1 MIKIRK
7 TSKLLGII
15 AGVASII
22 IWFVLKPTE
31 YEPMLN
37 TFFSLALP
45 AVLAIIASLTNY
57 SFLMLIAFVWSLPIS
72 LYMVL
77 TPSYF
82 ALFGITCVCYLIS
95 FILMVLDRKRS
106 KQEQQLLSN

>member
-7 TSKLLGII
+7 TSNLLGII
-15 AGVASII
+15 AGIASII
-22 IWFVLKPTE
+22 LWFVLKPTE
-31 YEPMLN
+31 YEPMIN

-45 AVLAIIASLTNY
+45 AVVAIIASLISYN
-57 SFLMLIAFVWSLPIS
+57 FLMLIAFLWSLPIS

-82 ALFGITCVCYLIS
+82 ALFGITCTCYLIS
-95 FILMVLDRKRS
+95 FILLLLDRRRN
-106 KQEQQLLSN
+106 KQGQ